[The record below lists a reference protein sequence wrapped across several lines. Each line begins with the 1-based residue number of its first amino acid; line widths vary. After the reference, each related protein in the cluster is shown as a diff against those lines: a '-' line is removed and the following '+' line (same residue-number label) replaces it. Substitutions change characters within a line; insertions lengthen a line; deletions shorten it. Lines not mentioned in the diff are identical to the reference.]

1 MIASKAKSHFKFW
14 AKNSEKLPKNSV
26 AEYPDDL
33 EKQLDSIVVIVFDAN
48 QNSSQSR
55 LDISKDALFFP

>member
-33 EKQLDSIVVIVFDAN
+33 EKPLDSIVVIVFDAN